1 MRRPSLPR
9 RTRRPLL
16 ALTVLALALPL
27 LAGPA
32 PAEPPGQRAELSLPP
47 IPAVPGLPIVSL
59 PTDLLVPRFV
69 GAPAKARPIAHPP
82 IPQFARLAANGRSSM
97 HNDPYSSDAY
107 TVSGPLGRNLQVTSA
122 SYGVRECATITFD
135 SKGRIEALCGG
146 LEGFVMMLI
155 HPTTLQPL
163 AELPVSRRNLLNG
176 ANPFTDICGGTYFY
190 LDERDRALVTTIS
203 GELWEV
209 VQRPGPRLAVTRKYP
224 VLRGLPADDCLVAV
238 TPDAAG
244 RDWFFTQQ
252 GYAGILDRR
261 TGRTS
266 VVRLKRPKGRVEGI
280 FNSVSA
286 DETGGVYAVTTHATY
301 RLDVGPKGRPR
312 ITYRLPYDRGSRTK
326 PGMLSQG
333 SGTTPTLIGKRWLVI
348 ADNAD
353 PRTRVLAYD
362 RRRGIRKRDRLHCT
376 VPVLPRG
383 RGTTEN
389 SLVAAGRSVMI
400 ENNYGYEGPQTTLLG
415 RTTTPGFERVLIRPN
430 GRCRVAWR
438 STEVAPS
445 SVPKAS
451 LGNGLVYAYTKPA
464 GPGATDRWYFT
475 AIDIRTGKTRWSRL
489 TGTGIQWNNHYA
501 SIYLGPDG
509 AAYVATIT
517 GLIRI
522 ADGR

>member
-1 MRRPSLPR
+1 MCRPSRLVGR
-9 RTRRPLL
+9 LVVALATATLVVPLL
-16 ALTVLALALPL
+16 TA
-27 LAGPA
+27 PA
-32 PAEPPGQRAELSLPP
+32 PASHRSERAELSLPP

-59 PTDLLVPRFV
+59 PTDLLVPQFV

-82 IPQFARLAANGRSSM
+82 IPQFAGLAPNGRSSM

-107 TVSGPLGRNLQVTSA
+107 AVTGPLGRDLQVTSA

-146 LEGFVMMLI
+146 LEGFVLMLI
-155 HPTTLQPL
+155 DPDTLRPL

-176 ANPFTDICGGTYFY
+176 ANPLTDICGGTYFY
-190 LDERDRALVTTIS
+190 LDRRDRALVTTTS

-209 VQRPGPRLAVTRKYP
+209 VQRPGPRLAVTRKYAA
-224 VLRGLPADDCLVAV
+224 LRGLPADDCLVAV
-238 TPDAAG
+238 TPDARG

-252 GYAGILDRR
+252 GYAGVLDRR
-261 TGRTS
+261 TGRTK
-266 VVRLKRPKGRVEGI
+266 VVRLKRPKGPVEGI

-286 DETGGVYAVTTHATY
+286 DGTGGVYAVTTHATY
-301 RLDVGPKGRPR
+301 RLDAGPKGRPR

-326 PGMLSQG
+326 PGMLSRG

-348 ADNAD
+348 ADNAE
-353 PRTRVLAYD
+353 PRTRILAYD
-362 RRRGIRKRDRLHCT
+362 RRRGVRLRDRLHCS
-376 VPVLPRG
+376 VPVLAKG
-383 RGTTEN
+383 QGTTEN

-400 ENNYGYEGPQTTLLG
+400 ENNYGYEGPQSTLLG
-415 RTTTPGFERVLIRPN
+415 RTTTPGFERVLIRPD

-451 LGNGLVYAYTKPA
+451 LGAGLVYAYTKPP
-464 GPGATDRWYFT
+464 GPGVIDRWYFT

-509 AAYVATIT
+509 AAYIATIT